1 MQIGKAG
8 VVAAGALATVAAM
21 GSAAAAAPAAP
32 VAKGDST
39 PTTALH
45 IDKSQLAKQGQGL
58 LGLGGD
64 VKQPLI
70 TIGVGSAL
78 KVAPWQV
85 CGSNA
90 PAGVGVVVSAGNPN
104 TVIGDC
110 KNANVLLK
118 QDTTA
123 GLISIL
129 DDSSVSVVP
138 WQVCGSNAVAGV
150 GATVAL
156 NSPNTVTGDCHN
168 ANQIIEAPDGA
179 GPNSLISVLSGSV
192 VDVAPWQVCGSSAVA
207 GLGAVVA
214 ANSPTTVLGDCVNAT
229 VTIEPRANQAEVP
242 ILSNVD
248 LTLLPWQ
255 WCGENSPLSL
265 VGLVIP
271 LNSPAFVGGECVTHP

>member
-21 GSAAAAAPAAP
+21 GTAAAAAPPAS
-32 VAKGDST
+32 VAKADST
-39 PTTALH
+39 PTTALRV
-45 IDKSQLAKQGQGL
+45 DKNQLAKQGL
-58 LGLGGD
+58 LGLDGNVD
-64 VKQPLI
+64 QPLI
-70 TIGVGSAL
+70 TIGVGSSL
-78 KVAPWQV
+78 KAAPWQA
-85 CGSNA
+85 CGSNV
-90 PAGVGVVVSAGNPN
+90 PAGVGLVASAGNAN

-118 QDTTA
+118 QDTVP

-129 DDSSVSVVP
+129 DDSSVSVLP

-150 GATVAL
+150 GATVAV

-168 ANQIIEAPDGA
+168 ANHVIEAPDGT
-179 GPNSLISVLSGSV
+179 GPNSFLSVLSGSV
-192 VDVAPWQVCGSSAVA
+192 LAVAPWQVCGSSAVA
-207 GLGAVVA
+207 GVGAVVA
-214 ANSPTTVLGDCVNAT
+214 ANSPTTVLGDCVNGT

-248 LTLLPWQ
+248 MTLLPFQ

-271 LNSPAFVGGECVTHP
+271 LNSPAFVGGECITHP